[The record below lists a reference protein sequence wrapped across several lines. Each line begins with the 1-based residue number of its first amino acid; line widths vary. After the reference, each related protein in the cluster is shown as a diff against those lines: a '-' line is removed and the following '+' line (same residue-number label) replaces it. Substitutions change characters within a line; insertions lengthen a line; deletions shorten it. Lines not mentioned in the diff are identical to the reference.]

1 MVPSSRVE
9 LELMA
14 PETIVLSF
22 TPQKQK
28 VVNKNLKN
36 VEKILINIFYQINK
50 IFQILK
56 SKKAKTTNISLI

>member
-1 MVPSSRVE
+1 MLLPRIE
-9 LELMA
+9 LRLMA

-22 TPQKQK
+22 TLQKQK
-28 VVNKNLKN
+28 FINKNVKN

>member
-1 MVPSSRVE
+1 MLLPRIE
-9 LELMA
+9 LRLMA